1 MEEPADEIDLN
12 ALLKEARNGS
22 GAAVAIL
29 LKHYRPY
36 LTVLARLRTSRQLQP
51 KFDDSDLVQET
62 LVLVQRDLRQ
72 FRGTTEAELTA
83 WLRRIMAS
91 VIGKFMR
98 HYATQRRDVS
108 LERRLEDQFSQSSR
122 IVGQVMLASDTS
134 PSEKSVKRERAV
146 ILSQAIAQLPA
157 DYREA
162 LILHRLEG
170 LTMTRARHQQHS
182 LRWPRWAIFAS
193 IANLAV
199 AGWGW
204 STRPNSSPSAAASR

>member
-1 MEEPADEIDLN
+1 MEESAAEIDLN

-22 GAAVAIL
+22 GEAVSL
-29 LKHYRPY
+29 LLEHYRPY
-36 LTVLARLRTSRQLQP
+36 LAVLARLRANRQLQP
-51 KFDDSDLVQET
+51 KYDDSDLVQET
-62 LVLVQRDLRQ
+62 LVLVQQNLLQ
-72 FRGTTEAELTA
+72 FRGTTEADLTA

-98 HYATQRRDVS
+98 HYSTQRRDVS
-108 LERRLEDQFSQSSR
+108 LERQLEDEFSQSSR
-122 IVGQVMLASDTS
+122 IVGQVMIASDTS

-170 LTMTRARHQQHS
+170 LTMTEAAKRMGRSVDSIQKLLARGLLEMRRLLEGH
-182 LRWPRWAIFAS
+182 L
-193 IANLAV
+193 
-199 AGWGW
+199 
-204 STRPNSSPSAAASR
+204 